1 MSRLRT
7 MAEKSLVT
15 AGVTS
20 ALSGVVIAVVANV
33 PGDGG
38 NEYQRTGRRPDD
50 PESWST
56 GLALALTFACLAW
69 VWALWATRN
78 AQIGRRRRARAVA
91 SSVFA
96 AGCAAAL
103 VVVVLRMPTPGPSGG
118 VDMSLPLMLLAFA
131 LAAVGAL
138 ATATSSLCR
147 PDEDP
152 LLAAAGT
159 AVFAENVRTGSDD
172 ETRYSTALHAF
183 DVRTGEKS
191 WSHTIPDAEVR
202 DLNDVPGP
210 QTLLRDGQLFVA
222 YRESTATGEFD
233 GCAMA
238 AWNITTGERHD
249 PFQPDA
255 APDDEWCLTRSLE
268 AAEIPGAVALHLKE
282 GTGAIF
288 TLD

>member
-147 PDEDP
+147 PDEDFVDGTVPRLAVGIGSVAVVP
-152 LLAAAGT
+152 LLA
-159 AVFAENVRTGSDD
+159 V
-172 ETRYSTALHAF
+172 
-183 DVRTGEKS
+183 
-191 WSHTIPDAEVR
+191 
-202 DLNDVPGP
+202 
-210 QTLLRDGQLFVA
+210 
-222 YRESTATGEFD
+222 
-233 GCAMA
+233 
-238 AWNITTGERHD
+238 
-249 PFQPDA
+249 
-255 APDDEWCLTRSLE
+255 
-268 AAEIPGAVALHLKE
+268 AVAVGVVPSWPVAMNTE
-282 GTGAIF
+282 GVTTERPAPAA
-288 TLD
+288 